1 MQRHYTI
8 PTSSQHPREESNL
21 TLDLR
26 TVACH
31 RHTPRTCFTD
41 QYPGQESNLGL
52 DLRRVA

>member
-1 MQRHYTI
+1 MQGHYTI
-8 PTSSQHPREESNL
+8 PTIGQYPREESNL

-26 TVACH
+26 RVACR
-31 RHTPRTCFTD
+31 RHTPRTPFTN